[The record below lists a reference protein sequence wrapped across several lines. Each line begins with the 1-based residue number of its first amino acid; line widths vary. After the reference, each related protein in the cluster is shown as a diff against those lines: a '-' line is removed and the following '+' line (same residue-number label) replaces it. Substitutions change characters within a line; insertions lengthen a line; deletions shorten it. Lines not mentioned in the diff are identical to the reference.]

1 MGAVLLQV
9 DRCAN
14 IHGGLRGLRVGRT
27 SGVGVGVGVGVMGV
41 EVLIQTLW
49 PSGLLAATLHPDQAG
64 LRGWLVKVLAV
75 GG

>member
-9 DRCAN
+9 DRCTH
-14 IHGGLRGLRVGRT
+14 IHSGLRRLGVGR
-27 SGVGVGVGVGVMGV
+27 SSGVGVGVMGV

-49 PSGLLAATLHPDQAG
+49 PAGLLAANLHPDQAG